1 LLHGKNEK
9 SSFLSVRE
17 KIDFMRKGVRSGE
30 VLVIL
35 TLFLISFLFF
45 YDLFEDR
52 FLLTERDLSAYFIP
66 PRFFW
71 LNSLKDGDFPLW
83 NPYQFCGH
91 PFFANPQNTLLYP
104 FNVLYFLLPFDIA
117 FNWTILLHF
126 FMGGMFCYIFMR
138 GLKASHTASLLSA
151 IIFMLSGYL
160 LSIHSLLNTLFSVIW
175 TPLILLFFKRS
186 LDRPQFKNEILVSLF
201 MTLSFLGGGIE
212 IVYGNVLVLFLM
224 TIFSLLHP
232 GGTWRREI
240 FLRSRS
246 LFVITLFF
254 FLLSAIQLIP
264 FLELWMNSIRAK
276 GIPYQEATTWSFSP
290 KDFILFFLP
299 DFYGYFLD
307 MKKYWISQCWLKT
320 LYIGGLP
327 FILSLLYFFVPSSDP
342 FRRRLFLS
350 FLFLSLFLSL
360 GRYNPLYPLVF
371 HYVPFFNGI
380 RYPVKFLYLFIYVLS
395 VTAGLGFE
403 KLREFSRTNR
413 GKGLKSLFFTLSLLS
428 AFLLIF
434 FLLNHQGIE
443 AFLKGKGIDFP
454 NYNHLSTNLYHA
466 KRFLF
471 YLALFFLLLVIGH
484 ELKWKGWVRGLLL
497 FFLILDLFGSMGFY
511 GKERISDYFRKT
523 KIQEMVSREEGNF
536 RVFSTP
542 KTISMDTPILTSH
555 PREIEVLKEK
565 HLPSFNMLF
574 EIRDIWGIDVIRLR
588 QAEALYQTFI
598 HSPSISATRL
608 LDLYG
613 ARYVISLTPIE
624 DESRFELVYAAME
637 GLEGKREE
645 LLKGNTIKLY
655 KNKNPIVRASLYKN
669 YKVMDEQS
677 ILRRLSSPEFDPESE
692 ILLEETPRILPS
704 ETKRVKGEVRVI
716 KESNQRVL
724 LEVISEEEA
733 ILFLNDTYYPGWKA
747 FVDGK
752 EERIL
757 RADYL
762 FRAIVLPKGKHEV
775 EFIYRP
781 LSLRLGIFLSLIGFL
796 LMMGCLFK
804 EHRGKDQ
811 R

>member
-1 LLHGKNEK
+1 
-9 SSFLSVRE
+9 VRE
-17 KIDFMRKGVRSGE
+17 KIDFMRKRVRGGE

-35 TLFLISFLFF
+35 TLFFTSLLFF

-52 FLLTERDLSAYFIP
+52 FLLTERDLGAYFIP

-104 FNVLYFLLPFDIA
+104 FNVLFFLLPFDIA

-126 FMGGMFCYIFMR
+126 FLGGMFCYIFMR
-138 GLKASHTASLLSA
+138 GLKTSHTASLLSA
-151 IIFMLSGYL
+151 LILMLSGYL

-212 IVYGNVLVLFLM
+212 IVYGNLLVLFLM
-224 TIFSLLHP
+224 TIFSLFHP
-232 GGTWRREI
+232 GGSWRRGI
-240 FLRSRS
+240 FLRLRS
-246 LFVITLFF
+246 LFIITLFF
-254 FLLSAIQLIP
+254 FLLSAIQFIP

-276 GIPYQEATTWSFSP
+276 GITYQEATTWSFSP
-290 KDFILFFLP
+290 KDFVLFFLP

-327 FILSLLYFFVPSSDP
+327 FILSLVYFFAQSSDP
-342 FRRRLFLS
+342 FCRRLFLS
-350 FLFLSLFLSL
+350 FLFLSFFLSL

-380 RYPVKFLYLFIYVLS
+380 RYPVKFFYLFIYILS
-395 VTAGLGFE
+395 ITAGLGFE
-403 KLREFSRTNR
+403 KLREFSLTNR

-434 FLLNHQGIE
+434 FLLSHQAIE
-443 AFLKGKGIDFP
+443 AFLKEKGIDFP

-471 YLALFFLLLVIGH
+471 YLALFCLLLVIGH

-497 FFLILDLFGSMGFY
+497 FFLILDLFGNMGFY

-523 KIQEMVSREEGNF
+523 KIQEMVSRGEGNF

-574 EIRDIWGIDVIRLR
+574 RIRDIWGIDVIRLR
-588 QAEALYQTFI
+588 RAEALYQTFI
-598 HSPSISATRL
+598 YSPSISATRL

-637 GLEGKREE
+637 GLEGEREE
-645 LLKGNTIKLY
+645 ILKGNTIKLY
-655 KNKNPIVRASLYKN
+655 KNKNPVVRASLYKN

-677 ILRRLSSPEFDPESE
+677 ILRRLLSPDFDPESE

-704 ETKRVKGEVRVI
+704 RTKRVKGEVRVI
-716 KESNQRVL
+716 KESNQRLL
-724 LEVISEEEA
+724 LEVVSEEEA

-747 FVDGK
+747 FVDGQ

-762 FRAIVLPKGKHEV
+762 FRAIVLPKGKHKV

-781 LSLRLGIFLSLIGFL
+781 LSLRLGMFFSLTGFL
-796 LMMGCLFK
+796 FIMGYLFK
-804 EHRGKDQ
+804 EYYDQ
-811 R
+811 YRC